1 MGTAFLY
8 GNGGSGGTGA
18 TLTVTAPA
26 GCTVTVSRDG
36 KTKTKTAGADGLA
49 VFKGLETGE
58 WTVTITDGEQ
68 TAQKTVTVTADY
80 ATSITFFAATINV
93 TYPAG
98 STCTATD
105 GVTMLSAPDT
115 SGTWACVVPNS
126 GTWIISCTGYAPK
139 KSVAIT
145 HSGQAE
151 NVVYYT
157 LYSLGDTNTGINA
170 IGWAYQS
177 GQYSLAPT
185 VEHNND
191 GLTITLGGTSD
202 GGYNGVAYFPK
213 INLTGFST
221 ISVDIS
227 TNNVNTGFKN
237 AYILGVWSKVGSGYY
252 YSTAVAKKNISN
264 GTNTIILDVT
274 SLNGDYY
281 VGFGIRKDAAT
292 SVYKITRVQ
301 LS

>member
-18 TLTVTAPA
+18 TLAVTAPA
-26 GCTVTVSRDG
+26 LCTVSISKDG

-49 VFKGLETGE
+49 VFKGLATGT

-68 TAQKTVTVTADY
+68 TASKTVEIVTDY
-80 ATSITFFAATINV
+80 ATSITFFAATINI

-98 STCTATD
+98 SICTATD
-105 GVTMLSAPDT
+105 GTTTLTAPDT
-115 SGTWACVVPNS
+115 SGTWDCVVPNA
-126 GTWIISCTGYAPK
+126 GTWVVSCTGYIPK

-145 HSGQAE
+145 HSGQTE

-157 LYSLGDTNTGINA
+157 LYSLGDTNTGIDA
-170 IGWAYQS
+170 IGWVYTD
-177 GQYSLAPT
+177 GQVPLAPN
-185 VEHNND
+185 VDHNND
-191 GLTITLGGTSD
+191 GLTITLGGKSD

-221 ISVDIS
+221 ITVDIS
-227 TNNVNTGFKN
+227 TSNVNTQFRG
-237 AYILGVWSKVGSGYY
+237 AYILGVWSDVGSGYY
-252 YSTAVAKKNISN
+252 NSKAIAKKNISN

-281 VGFGIRKDAAT
+281 IGFGIRKDAPT

>member
-1 MGTAFLY
+1 MIGRVNT
-8 GNGGSGGTGA
+8 GGGTGA

-26 GCTVTVSRDG
+26 GCTVTVSKDG
-36 KTKTKTAGADGLA
+36 KTKTKTAGADGTA
-49 VFKGLETGE
+49 VFNGLSTGT

-80 ATSITFFAATINV
+80 ATSITLFTATINV

-98 STCTATD
+98 STCTVTD
-105 GVTMLSAPDT
+105 GVTTLAAPDT
-115 SGTWACVVPNS
+115 SGTWACVVPNA
-126 GTWIISCTGYAPK
+126 GTWKISVAGYAPE
-139 KSVAIT
+139 KSVSIT
-145 HSGQAE
+145 HSGQIV

-157 LYSLGDTNTGINA
+157 LYSLGDTNTGIDA
-170 IGWAYQS
+170 IGWIYEA
-177 GQYSLAPT
+177 GQIPLAPT
-185 VEHNND
+185 VAHNND
-191 GLTITLGGTSD
+191 GLTITLGGYSD

-213 INLTGFST
+213 INLTGFRT

-227 TNNVNTGFKN
+227 TNNVNTSFGD
-237 AYILGVWSKVGSGYY
+237 AYIIGVWSKVGSGYY
-252 YSTAVAKKNISN
+252 PSTAAAKKNITN
-264 GTNTIILDVT
+264 GTKTITLDVT

-281 VGFGIRKDAAT
+281 IGFGIRKDAPT

>member
-1 MGTAFLY
+1 MIGKT
-8 GNGGSGGTGA
+8 NGGSGGTGA

-26 GCTVTVSRDG
+26 LCTVSISKDG

-49 VFKGLETGE
+49 VFKGLETGT
-58 WTVTITDGEQ
+58 WTVTITDGGQ
-68 TAQKTVTVTADY
+68 QASKNVMVTTDY
-80 ATSITFFAATINV
+80 STSITFFAATINI

-105 GVTMLSAPDT
+105 GVTTLTAPDT
-115 SGTWACVVPNS
+115 SGVWACVVPNA
-126 GTWIISCTGYAPK
+126 GTWIVSCTGYIPK

-145 HSGQAE
+145 HSGQTE

-157 LYSLGDTNTGINA
+157 LYSLGDTNTGIAA
-170 IGWAYQS
+170 IGWAFQW
-177 GQYSLAPT
+177 GQIPLAPT

-191 GLTITLGGTSD
+191 GLTITLGGKSD

-227 TNNVNTGFKN
+227 TNNVNTAFGS
-237 AYILGVWSKVGSGYY
+237 AYILGVWGNVGSGYY
-252 YSTAVAKKNISN
+252 PSTAVAKKNISN

-281 VGFGIRKDAAT
+281 IGFGIRKDAPT